1 MLLTDLSRGFIAM
14 ALDNP
19 LLVITA
25 LKKAK
30 SLAPFLH
37 SGKVLHPEQVFLADP
52 DKALGAAI
60 ASQGIDK
67 SRRTG
72 NTQESDFFLKDFE
85 PGGPLIL
92 ENSDPRQRS

>member
-1 MLLTDLSRGFIAM
+1 MPAHWGRRFIAM

-19 LLVITA
+19 LFVIKA
-25 LKKAK
+25 LKKEK

-37 SGKVLHPEQVFLADP
+37 SGKVLHPEQVFLEDP

-60 ASQGIDK
+60 AFRSPDK
-67 SRRTG
+67 SRRTAY
-72 NTQESDFFLKDFE
+72 TQESDFFLKDFE